1 MIFSTKPVSHPSFRN
16 LIGASSLLAFMAPQI
31 AMAQESTTAVDE
43 IIVTTT
49 RDATSRF
56 DNVGSITTVD
66 AGERANIF
74 PVDLVNRAAGVHINR
89 GSGQEHL

>member
-1 MIFSTKPVSHPSFRN
+1 MIFSTKPRMRPSFRH
-16 LIGASSLLAFMAPQI
+16 LIGASSLLALMAAQMAPQM

-66 AGERANIF
+66 TGERA
-74 PVDLVNRAAGVHINR
+74 RAR
-89 GSGQEHL
+89 